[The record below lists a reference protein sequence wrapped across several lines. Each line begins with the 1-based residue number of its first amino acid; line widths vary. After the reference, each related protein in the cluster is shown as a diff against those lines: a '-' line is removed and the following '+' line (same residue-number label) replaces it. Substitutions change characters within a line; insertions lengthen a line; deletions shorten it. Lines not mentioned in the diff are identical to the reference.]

1 MLTSGFLAITAQ
13 CVAQT
18 LLRDY
23 YVCSFGLMPSCKR
36 DLCVP
41 RSLVY
46 V

>member
-1 MLTSGFLAITAQ
+1 MLTSSFLAITAQ

-23 YVCSFGLMPSCKR
+23 YVCSFGFMPSCKR